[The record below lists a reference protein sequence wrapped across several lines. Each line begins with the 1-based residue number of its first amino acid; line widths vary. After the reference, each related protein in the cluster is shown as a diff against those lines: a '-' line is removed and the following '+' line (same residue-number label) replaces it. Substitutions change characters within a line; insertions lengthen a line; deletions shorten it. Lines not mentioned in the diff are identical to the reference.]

1 MNIQR
6 LTNYLAPALLLG
18 LLFFSCT
25 KKNEEKP
32 RDIAATVSADI
43 RVVAT
48 VNGDPITLAEFQER
62 FGRTGIKPEREAERE
77 IKAEF
82 LNRLIERK
90 MMLGEAQR
98 MRIKVELPE
107 LDKKIEALRAEYGK
121 DVKDVLAGQGVDFEK
136 WKSDLWEDMMI
147 DRLVAREVNRRITV
161 ASSDVRRYY
170 QANAGEF
177 EKPEQVRVRQI
188 VVATE
193 QESHKVLELLQAG
206 TDFSTL
212 AREKSTA
219 PEAEHGGDLG
229 YFAKGDM
236 PAEFN
241 VVFGMPLGG
250 ISGIVKSPY
259 GFHIFKLEA
268 KRRAGRISFEKVS
281 KNIAEKLRREKED
294 QRYKQ
299 WLRELRSRTKFEV
312 NYQALDQGA
321 PSERR
326 EGNADFVS
334 RSATTPR

>member
-1 MNIQR
+1 MNNQR
-6 LTNYLAPALLLG
+6 LMNYWAPVLLLG

-25 KKNEEKP
+25 KKSEEKP
-32 RDIAATVSADI
+32 GEPAAAASAGI

-62 FGRTGIKPEREAERE
+62 FGRSGIKPERDAELE
-77 IKAEF
+77 IKVEY

-98 MRIKVELPE
+98 KRIKVGLPE
-107 LDKKIEALRAEYGK
+107 IDKKIESLRTEYGK
-121 DVKDVLAGQGVDFEK
+121 DMKEVLAGQGVDFEK
-136 WKSDLWEDMMI
+136 WKVDLWEDMMI
-147 DRLVAREVNRRITV
+147 DRLVAHEVNRRITV
-161 ASSDVRRYY
+161 SSSDVRRYY
-170 QANAGEF
+170 QANAQEF
-177 EKPEQVRVRQI
+177 DKPEQVRVRQI
-188 VVATE
+188 VVATD
-193 QESHKVLELLQAG
+193 QEALKVLELLQAG

-219 PEAEHGGDLG
+219 PEAERGGDLG
-229 YFAKGDM
+229 YFAVGDM

-241 VVFGMPLGG
+241 VVFGLRIGG

-268 KRRAGRISFEKVS
+268 KRHAGKISLDEVAQD
-281 KNIAEKLRREKED
+281 ITEKLRQQRED

-299 WLRELRSRTKFEV
+299 WLNELRSRTKFEV

-321 PSERR
+321 PLDRKE
-326 EGNADFVS
+326 ENADVVS
-334 RSATTPR
+334 RSAITTR